1 MTRAARASDPARA
14 PAARSAEAV
23 DVAGPAS
30 TSKLVCEAVLCP
42 NIGAVEP
49 SPRRPARATAAER
62 VGRGLPF

>member
-1 MTRAARASDPARA
+1 MSLP
-14 PAARSAEAV
+14 AEAV